1 MSDGGS
7 KLTGWI
13 SVFCDVPSCQR
24 LSSQPVHSCYK
35 RKECHRGA
43 HAVGSEGVGWGGN
56 KQRSDIVWYHE
67 YRKGGDE
74 RIPIWILILE
84 DGRGREARDGGIE
97 TLLLFPDV
105 FEVLYWLY
113 LLFTA
118 STPNYSQQGGCVSVD
133 KPACPTT
140 PHGRG
145 RIFTLILT
153 PPLSDAGPHS
163 EVIVR
168 SPLVA
173 RNGQ

>member
-7 KLTGWI
+7 NLTGWI
-13 SVFCDVPSCQR
+13 SVFCDVPPCQR
-24 LSSQPVHSCYK
+24 LSSQPVHSCYR
-35 RKECHRGA
+35 RKEWHRGA
-43 HAVGSEGVGWGGN
+43 RAAGSE
-56 KQRSDIVWYHE
+56 
-67 YRKGGDE
+67 KGGKKMAISSGQIIIDGG
-74 RIPIWILILE
+74 
-84 DGRGREARDGGIE
+84 GRGVRGGGTE

-133 KPACPTT
+133 KSACPTT
-140 PHGRG
+140 PRGRG
-145 RIFTLILT
+145 RIFSLILT

-163 EVIVR
+163 EVIVH